1 MGLVFQDSLSPHN
14 KLHFLENTWKITFI
28 REQKISWGEGHQME
42 GRKGNGRGGGGEE
55 KIWMK
60 VPW

>member
-1 MGLVFQDSLSPHN
+1 MGQLDSLILHN

-28 REQKISWGEGHQME
+28 REQKTSWGEGHQME
-42 GRKGNGRGGGGEE
+42 GRKDKGRGGEGED
-55 KIWMK
+55 KVWMK